1 MKKSVVLHGVMC
13 AVACQVLFGFS
24 FLFTKKVTLSVSP
37 MVLLS
42 WRFIVAFL
50 LFTACAAAGVVKLDF
65 KGKSLVPL
73 VCVAVFQ
80 PTLYFIGET
89 FGIKLTTASESG
101 TIIACI
107 PIAVLISSAV
117 FLKEPPTKRQIAGVS
132 IAAAGILVIVLTKGM
147 EATFNP
153 LGYAM
158 LMLAVL
164 SHSLYSVFS
173 QKACRFTS
181 VEKTYVMVA
190 FGAVIFTAAALFE
203 SLMTGTTAYYLMLP
217 FKDTDFLVSVIYLG
231 LGCSVAAFV
240 FYNAAI
246 SSIGTNRTASFIG
259 ISTVVTVIAGIVLLK
274 EEFSMLQRAGTA
286 LVIIGVYIA
295 NSAALKRK
303 SGQSV

>member
-1 MKKSVVLHGVMC
+1 MKKSGVTYGVVC

-24 FLFTKKVTLSVSP
+24 FLFTKRVTLSISP

-50 LFTACAAAGVVKLDF
+50 LFTACAMAGIVKLDF
-65 KGKSLVPL
+65 KGKSIAPL
-73 VCVAVFQ
+73 VWVAVFQ

-89 FGIKLTTASESG
+89 FGVKLTTASESG

-107 PIAVLISSAV
+107 PIAALISSAV
-117 FLKEPPTKRQIAGVS
+117 FLKEPPTRRQIAGVS
-132 IAAAGILVIVLTKGM
+132 IAAAGILIIVLTKGV

-158 LMLAVL
+158 LVLAVF

-173 QKACRFTS
+173 QKACQFTS

-190 FGAVIFTAAALFE
+190 FGAVIFTVAALFQ
-203 SLMTGTTAYYLMLP
+203 SLMAGTTAYYLMLP

-231 LGCSVAAFV
+231 LGCSVAAFI

-246 SSIGTNRTASFIG
+246 SVIGTNRTASFAG
-259 ISTVVTVIAGIVLLK
+259 ISTVVTVIAGIVVLK
-274 EEFSMLQRAGTA
+274 EEFSMLQRAGAA

-295 NSAALKRK
+295 NSAAVSPHGSQLT
-303 SGQSV
+303 